1 MGFGVVGVVGVGL
14 IGGSLG
20 MCLKRDALAARVL
33 GIGRSPARLETAVRL
48 GAIDEA
54 VSLEA
59 AAGVCDWIFCCT
71 PVSHI
76 VHTLSELALMNRRMD
91 QVVTDVGSVKRLIC
105 RAGVAL
111 GGSFV
116 GGHPMAGA
124 EQAGVESARADLFE
138 AARWA
143 ICAVEAPGGDRSAER
158 LAELVRATGAH
169 PVQIDP
175 DTHDAEVARSSHL
188 PHLAAVA
195 LALTAA
201 QGPIHGLSAGS
212 LRDGTRVASSSGEIW
227 ADILLDNADMV
238 LESTDLLQTHL
249 DALRNVIAA
258 RDREAIMHAFDQAH
272 QARKRLG
279 LV

>member
-1 MGFGVVGVVGVGL
+1 MQAF
-14 IGGSLG
+14 
-20 MCLKRDALAARVL
+20 
-33 GIGRSPARLETAVRL
+33 
-48 GAIDEA
+48 
-54 VSLEA
+54 
-59 AAGVCDWIFCCT
+59 
-71 PVSHI
+71 
-76 VHTLSELALMNRRMD
+76 
-91 QVVTDVGSVKRLIC
+91 
-105 RAGVAL
+105 
-111 GGSFV
+111 
-116 GGHPMAGA
+116 A
-124 EQAGVESARADLFE
+124 EQPLGRAE
-138 AARWA
+138 
-143 ICAVEAPGGDRSAER
+143 I
-158 LAELVRATGAH
+158 
-169 PVQIDP
+169 
-175 DTHDAEVARSSHL
+175 
-188 PHLAAVA
+188 HLAAVA